1 MQMPERGDYCRESST
16 GKPKLV
22 VVVDTEEQFDW
33 SSPFSRTRTAVSH
46 MRHIGRVQRV
56 FDKYGIVPT
65 YVITQTIASQADGY
79 LPLREIC
86 DDNRCLI
93 GAHVHPWS
101 TPPFQEAVNRFNSFM
116 SNLSPELE
124 EAKLK
129 TITESIA
136 ESFGIR
142 PIIYKAGRYGIG
154 PNTANILGE
163 LGYLIDTSVCPFMD
177 YSSEGGPDFS
187 HYSPWPYWFGTN
199 RKLLEIPLT
208 VGYEG
213 ILRRVAPYFYPALNS
228 PVLRS
233 AHIPGIMARSGFLNR
248 AWLSPE
254 GYTAEEQIRLVRSLY
269 SDGLRTFCLAFHSPS
284 VEPGNT
290 PYVKSQHELDRFVDR
305 ICRFLE
311 FFMGTLAGIPST
323 PVQVRNDLL
332 QLKQTYTSGAQ

>member
-1 MQMPERGDYCRESST
+1 MPERRDYCPEPST
-16 GKPKLV
+16 EKPKLV

-33 SSPFSRTRTAVSH
+33 SKPFSRTRTDVSH
-46 MRHIGRVQRV
+46 MRHIGRVQEV

-65 YVITQTIASQADGY
+65 YVITHTVASQSDGY
-79 LPLREIC
+79 SPLREIY
-86 DDNRCLI
+86 DDHRCLI

-101 TPPFQEAVNRFNSFM
+101 TPPFEEAVNGYNSFM
-116 SNLSPELE
+116 GNLPLELE
-124 EAKLK
+124 QEKLE

-136 ESFGIR
+136 ESFGTR

-154 PNTANILGE
+154 PNTSSILTK
-163 LGYLIDTSVCPFMD
+163 LGYSIDMSVCPFMD
-177 YSSEGGPDFS
+177 YSIEGGPDFS
-187 HYSPWPYWFGTN
+187 HYSPRPYWFGAN
-199 RKLLEIPLT
+199 RELLEIPLT
-208 VGYEG
+208 AGFEG
-213 ILRRVAPYFYPALNS
+213 ILRQWAPSIYPTLNS
-228 PVLRS
+228 PIFRS

-269 SDGLRTFCLAFHSPS
+269 LDGLRTFCLAFHSPS

-290 PYVKSQHELDRFVDR
+290 PYVKSTHELDRFIAR

-311 FFMGTLAGIPST
+311 FFMEKLTGIPST

-332 QLKQTYTSGAQ
+332 QLKPTHNSGVQ